1 MSRSATEVMISLE
14 QRLSLLSFS
23 GVSLPPQSDICFV
36 FIMRQSDQRRA
47 IVDNR
52 ATFQCAQVQ
61 RVCPLE
67 MNIDFLE
74 SLDISE

>member
-1 MSRSATEVMISLE
+1 MATGVMISLE

-23 GVSLPPQSDICFV
+23 LPPQSKICFA

-67 MNIDFLE
+67 MNINFFE
-74 SLDISE
+74 IA